1 MSGVRSKLPAPEL
14 PDPGDL
20 AVVPPRA
27 GLGGTQQTARKA
39 VALLLAKGQGFHEPS
54 KAERRAIGV
63 GFAMRGRVIYG
74 AAFDL
79 IRLSGPV
86 DLKDP
91 AAIAQAGDAI
101 TIFEVKSTNRGNVGP
116 DFGGYFFSLSTA
128 EFLVAQNLGQ
138 QFRLAFV
145 NITTGE
151 HIERSLTEVFDH
163 AKGIYPTWSIKF

>member
-1 MSGVRSKLPAPEL
+1 MAGARSKLLGSDL
-14 PDPGDL
+14 PDPGDM
-20 AVVPPRA
+20 AVVPPVV
-27 GLGGTQQTARKA
+27 GQGTSQQTARRA
-39 VALLLAKGQGFHEPS
+39 VALLLAKGLGFHEPT
-54 KAERRAIGV
+54 KAERRAISV

-79 IRLSGPV
+79 VRLSAPV
-86 DLKDP
+86 DLKDS
-91 AAIAQAGDAI
+91 AAVAEAGDAI
-101 TIFEVKSTNRGNVGP
+101 TIYEVKSTNRANVGP

-128 EFLVAQNLGQ
+128 EFLVAQNLGP

-145 NITTGE
+145 NVTTGE